1 MRLLLDTHSFLWFV
15 GGNSRLSSP
24 ARTVIEDATNEAFL
38 SIASLWEMGIKIS
51 LGKLNIAQPFEE
63 FITRQLAVNHIQLL
77 PITLEHVARIVT
89 LPFHH
94 RDPFDRLL
102 AVQGLAER
110 MPIVSIDEVF
120 TAYGLMQVW

>member
-1 MRLLLDTHSFLWFV
+1 MKLLLDTHSFLWFV
-15 GGNSRLSSP
+15 GGNARLSSP
-24 ARTVIEDATNEAFL
+24 ARAAIEDAANEAFF

-51 LGKLNIAQPFEE
+51 LGKLDIAQPFEE
-63 FITRQLAVNHIQLL
+63 FITQQLAVNHIQLL
-77 PITLEHVARIVT
+77 PITLEHIARIVT

-102 AVQGLAER
+102 AVQGLVER

-120 TAYGLMQVW
+120 TAYGLTRVW